1 MFLDEH
7 ESGDTAPLAG
17 GASALQFITVW
28 EQKINKNKNKNK
40 KITEL
45 LSSLY
50 LKKFEIPQ
58 ELLTSLGVNIDSY
71 KMETFSRKIDQT
83 LERALNQ
90 VSDNSLY
97 SNFLVFGFLLK
108 HSLSCSCT
116 RS

>member
-1 MFLDEH
+1 MNTRVETRRHWQMERVHYSLLLYE
-7 ESGDTAPLAG
+7 
-17 GASALQFITVW
+17 
-28 EQKINKNKNKNK
+28 NKKNKNK
-40 KITEL
+40 KIAEL
-45 LSSLY
+45 LSCLY

-90 VSDNSLY
+90 VCDNFLY
-97 SNFLVFGFLLK
+97 SSFLVSGFLLK

-116 RS
+116 KNRVKK

>member
-1 MFLDEH
+1 MLLDEH

-28 EQKINKNKNKNK
+28 EQQKNKNK

-71 KMETFSRKIDQT
+71 KVETFSRKIDQT

-116 RS
+116 KNRVKK

>member
-1 MFLDEH
+1 MNTRVETRRHWQVERVHYSLLLYE
-7 ESGDTAPLAG
+7 
-17 GASALQFITVW
+17 
-28 EQKINKNKNKNK
+28 NKNNKNK

-45 LSSLY
+45 LSCLY

-97 SNFLVFGFLLK
+97 SNFFAFGFLLK

-116 RS
+116 KNRVKK

>member
-1 MFLDEH
+1 MNTRVETRRHWQVERVHYSLLLYE
-7 ESGDTAPLAG
+7 
-17 GASALQFITVW
+17 
-28 EQKINKNKNKNK
+28 NKKNKNK
-40 KITEL
+40 KIAEL
-45 LSSLY
+45 LSCLY

-90 VSDNSLY
+90 VCDNFLY
-97 SNFLVFGFLLK
+97 SSFLVSGFLLK

-116 RS
+116 KNRVKK

>member
-1 MFLDEH
+1 MLLDEH

-28 EQKINKNKNKNK
+28 EQKKIKK
-40 KITEL
+40 KIAEL
-45 LSSLY
+45 LSCLY

-90 VSDNSLY
+90 VCDNFLY
-97 SNFLVFGFLLK
+97 SSFLVSGFLLK

-116 RS
+116 KNRVKK

>member
-1 MFLDEH
+1 MNTRVETRRHWQVERVHYSLLLYE
-7 ESGDTAPLAG
+7 
-17 GASALQFITVW
+17 
-28 EQKINKNKNKNK
+28 KKKNKNK
-40 KITEL
+40 KIAEL
-45 LSSLY
+45 LSCLY

-90 VSDNSLY
+90 VCDNFLY
-97 SNFLVFGFLLK
+97 SSFLVSGFLLK

-116 RS
+116 KNRVKK